1 MCHVTID
8 GVPAQPPSGPAPRPS
23 RRRWLVV
30 VVCGWTVLVVVLAGY
45 AVRRGEP
52 TVRAQ
57 TSIAQALPAVDRAI
71 ADVVAAAEPTG
82 AVAEIG
88 GYREISGR
96 CTITAVRDGAR
107 YERVAHLYVPVG
119 RESALLT
126 GIAARLPRDYDAQ
139 VRRSGYL
146 PFTADAGD
154 YVALQGGI
162 SGPGEVRLAAD
173 TGCRPLTGPVSE
185 PRPSPPAGNR
195 APVEAVLA
203 ALKVSDARW
212 QTHRVGCVRG
222 GSVVTVR
229 ADGRAGAP
237 VPSPADALRAIAPG
251 AIVTRPDLYVYRS
264 GPAGVVV
271 RTGTGVVTV
280 AATTGCATT

>member
-1 MCHVTID
+1 
-8 GVPAQPPSGPAPRPS
+8 
-23 RRRWLVV
+23 VV
-30 VVCGWTVLVVVLAGY
+30 AWTVLVVVLAGY

-57 TSIAQALPAVDRAI
+57 TTVAQALPTVDRAI
-71 ADVVAAAEPTG
+71 ADVVAAAGPAG
-82 AVAEIG
+82 AVVEIG
-88 GYREISGR
+88 GYREVSRR

-107 YERVAHLYVPVG
+107 YERAAHLYVPVG
-119 RESALLT
+119 REAALLT
-126 GIAARLPRDYDAQ
+126 GIASRLPRDYDAQ
-139 VRRSGYL
+139 VGRSGDR

-154 YVALQGGI
+154 FVALQGRI
-162 SGPGEVRLAAD
+162 SGPGEVRLVAD

-185 PRPSPPAGNR
+185 FQPSPPAADR

-203 ALKVSDARW
+203 ALKVGDARW

-237 VPSPADALRAIAPG
+237 ASSLADALRDGVRPAAI
-251 AIVTRPDLYVYRS
+251 IVRPDLYVYRS
-264 GPAGVVV
+264 GPVGVVV
-271 RTGTGVVTV
+271 RTGGGGLTVTATV
-280 AATTGCATT
+280 GCAAT